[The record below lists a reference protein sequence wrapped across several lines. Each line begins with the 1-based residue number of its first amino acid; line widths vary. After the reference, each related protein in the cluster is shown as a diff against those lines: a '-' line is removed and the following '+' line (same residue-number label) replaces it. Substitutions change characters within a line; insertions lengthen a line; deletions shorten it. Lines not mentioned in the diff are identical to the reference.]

1 MNEALEEL
9 LAELKAINATLT
21 EANNTLKEITNELG
35 I

>member
-9 LAELKAINATLT
+9 LAELKALRADQEKTLT
-21 EANNTLKEITNELG
+21 ILKEITNELG